1 MIKIGITGG
10 IGSGKSFVASVL
22 KEQYGIPVYDTDSRA
37 KALMLTDATIRDG
50 LIRLLGNEVYLS
62 GQLNKP
68 VLAAYLFASDEN
80 ARQINSLVHPA
91 VKRDFVEWADSQRT
105 LATVVAVESA
115 ILFESGMDKL
125 VDATVMVH
133 APMEVRIS
141 RTMQRDNATR
151 LQVEKRIR
159 AQMNDEQKCALSTYI
174 IENDGVRSLTEQLE
188 QLLNELNKSNSDK

>member
-37 KALMLTDATIRDG
+37 KALMRTDTTIRDG

-91 VKRDFVEWADSQRT
+91 VKRDFVQWADSQRS
-105 LATVVAVESA
+105 LAMVVAVESA

-133 APMEVRIS
+133 APMEVRIH

-151 LQVEKRIR
+151 LQVEERIR
-159 AQMNDEQKCALSTYI
+159 AQMDDEQKYALATYI
-174 IENDGVRSLTEQLE
+174 IENDGVRPLTEQLE

>member
-91 VKRDFVEWADSQRT
+91 VKRDFVEWTDSQRT

-159 AQMNDEQKCALSTYI
+159 AQMDDEQKCALATYI

>member
-37 KALMLTDATIRDG
+37 KALMRTDTTIRDG

-91 VKRDFVEWADSQRT
+91 VKRDFVQWADSQRSF
-105 LATVVAVESA
+105 AMVVAVESA

-133 APMEVRIS
+133 APMEVRIN

-151 LQVEKRIR
+151 LQVEERIR
-159 AQMNDEQKCALSTYI
+159 AQMDDEQKCALATYI
-174 IENDGVRSLTEQLE
+174 IENDGVRPLTEQLE

>member
-91 VKRDFVEWADSQRT
+91 VKRDFVEWVDSQRT

-159 AQMNDEQKCALSTYI
+159 AQMDDEQKCALATYI

>member
-105 LATVVAVESA
+105 LATA

-159 AQMNDEQKCALSTYI
+159 AQMNDEQKCALATCI
-174 IENDGVRSLTEQLE
+174 VENDGVRSLTEQLE

>member
-91 VKRDFVEWADSQRT
+91 VKRDFVGWADSQRT

-159 AQMNDEQKCALSTYI
+159 AQMNDEQKCALATYI
-174 IENDGVRSLTEQLE
+174 VENDGVRSLTEQLE

>member
-91 VKRDFVEWADSQRT
+91 VKRDFVEWADSQRP

-141 RTMQRDNATR
+141 RTMQRDNATQ

-159 AQMNDEQKCALSTYI
+159 AQMDDEQKCALATYI

>member
-68 VLAAYLFASDEN
+68 VLAAY
-80 ARQINSLVHPA
+80 
-91 VKRDFVEWADSQRT
+91 
-105 LATVVAVESA
+105 
-115 ILFESGMDKL
+115 
-125 VDATVMVH
+125 
-133 APMEVRIS
+133 
-141 RTMQRDNATR
+141 
-151 LQVEKRIR
+151 
-159 AQMNDEQKCALSTYI
+159 
-174 IENDGVRSLTEQLE
+174 
-188 QLLNELNKSNSDK
+188 